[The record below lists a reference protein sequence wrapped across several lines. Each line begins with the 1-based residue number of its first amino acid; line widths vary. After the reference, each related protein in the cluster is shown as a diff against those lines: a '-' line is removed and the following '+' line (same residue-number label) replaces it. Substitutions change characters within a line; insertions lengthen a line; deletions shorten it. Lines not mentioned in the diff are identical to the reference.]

1 MDQVPQLVADSVM
14 QLTEVGLTQREAEH
28 ELRQVSGQLARTL
41 ASHFRPNLIRL
52 HGGSAGPKASIEGIL
67 DIEESI
73 WAPRFGL
80 KGVIDATIVSRK
92 LEQVAGGPSENAKDA
107 SSFGVA
113 ALEFKSG
120 KVFHSHAAQLGI
132 YSLLLHSRYGADPVS
147 GLLWYSRQ
155 EDMDPVSLRA
165 NDIAG
170 ATANL
175 HQAVAWRLAVA

>member
-1 MDQVPQLVADSVM
+1 MDVIPKLVADSVM

-28 ELRQVSGQLARTL
+28 ELRQASGQLARTL
-41 ASHFRPNLIRL
+41 ASHFRPNFVRVQ
-52 HGGSAGPKASIEGIL
+52 GGSTGPKASIEGIL

-92 LEQVAGGPSENAKDA
+92 LEQAAGGPTEDEREA
-107 SSFGVA
+107 SGFGVA

-120 KVFHSHAAQLGI
+120 KAFHSHAAQLGI
-132 YSLLLHSRYGADPVS
+132 YSLLLHSRYGANPIS

-155 EDMDPVSLRA
+155 EDMDPVSLRT

-170 ATANL
+170 ANTVIRTMA
-175 HQAVAWRLAVA
+175 AA